1 MRNPL
6 KTSVKTKEIPY
17 GVRSTGWLRNQRPAS
32 SIFPHKSLVI
42 NGVNAPYEA
51 KLAQPCG
58 TSSKS
63 GRWKEEEPFL
73 LSPPW
78 SPGQQREIDPET
90 GLFFEFDGGR
100 TLPYRPDP
108 ARGALGAS
116 KNRVV
121 KKTRSM
127 PLISTAS
134 RPLRLFLP
142 PPFLRSD
149 PPVDSHPTPGHPFTQ
164 LHPAGV
170 KPWSAGS
177 RKSCPEPG

>member
-1 MRNPL
+1 MRNSL

-90 GLFFEFDGGR
+90 GHFFEFDGGR
-100 TLPYRPDP
+100 
-108 ARGALGAS
+108 AL
-116 KNRVV
+116 
-121 KKTRSM
+121 
-127 PLISTAS
+127 
-134 RPLRLFLP
+134 
-142 PPFLRSD
+142 
-149 PPVDSHPTPGHPFTQ
+149 
-164 LHPAGV
+164 
-170 KPWSAGS
+170 AGS
-177 RKSCPEPG
+177 GKGGLGGLQESGSLKDPLHASNFHSLQTTEAFFATAVP